1 MKATYQLMT
10 LTHMGRIAYRLD
22 YIAGSIV
29 DRLENSILL
38 TDWMEES

>member
-10 LTHMGRIAYRLD
+10 LTHAGKVAYRLD
-22 YIAGSIV
+22 YVAGSIV

-38 TDWMEES
+38 TGWMEQD